1 MLEEFNMFQNLPS
14 FSRIRC
20 ASISALVCAS
30 LLMGAQADEISPAQA
45 KADLERLYT
54 GLISAEADLFAET
67 PKEVFDRH
75 YEELKV
81 EYSAPVSRA
90 DLFKDFQSFA
100 ALANH
105 GHTRLEGLSPAW
117 QNFVANDGKVF
128 PVTFSVFQ
136 GDVIVASA
144 PPESQIKPGD
154 RIISI
159 DEKANPIWLREI
171 TRFISAETPTLAYSL
186 LGQGEYYY
194 FWLAYGEQEAYR
206 VVVERDGEEIISELK
221 ATSIEA
227 LNRNIE
233 QESGFDLPGRKAKFI
248 NDQIGYLRPGPFY
261 HFEAETAEDAYNADA
276 LEAYVRFI
284 DDSFN
289 SFLEKEIDHLILD
302 LRDNPGGDASF
313 SDPVV
318 SWFAT
323 EPFRFASDFRIRVSE
338 ETTASNQARLDT
350 RDSAAGGVSQTFADL
365 FASAK
370 NGDLVSFEIPYVS
383 PREGDTFDGKVHVLV
398 NRFSYSNAV
407 SVAAMI
413 QDYGFATIYGEETRD
428 MATTYGAME
437 HFSLTNSGFKVGYP
451 KAHIIRPN
459 GETKT
464 NPVTP
469 DVSIKVPAVR
479 GEQDVMLNA
488 LVQLIEDGQ

>member
-1 MLEEFNMFQNLPS
+1 MFQNLPS
-14 FSRIRC
+14 FSRIGC
-20 ASISALVCAS
+20 ASLSALICAS
-30 LLMGAQADEISPAQA
+30 LLTGVQAEEISHAQA

-67 PKEVFDRH
+67 PKEIFDRH
-75 YEELKV
+75 YAELNAD
-81 EYSAPVSRA
+81 YTAPVSKA
-90 DLFKDFQSFA
+90 ELFKDFQSFA

-105 GHTRLEGLSPAW
+105 GHTRLEDLSPAW
-117 QNFVANDGKVF
+117 PNFIETGGKVF
-128 PVTFSVFQ
+128 PLSFSVFQ

-144 PPESQIKPGD
+144 PPESQIRPGD
-154 RIISI
+154 RMISI
-159 DEKANPIWLREI
+159 DGKANPIWLKEI
-171 TRFISAETPTLAYSL
+171 TRFISAETPALAYSL

-194 FWLAYGEQEAYR
+194 FWLAYGEQKTYR
-206 VVVERDGEEIISELK
+206 IVVERDGEQISAEIGTVSL
-221 ATSIEA
+221 EA
-227 LNRNIE
+227 LDLNIE
-233 QESGFDLPGRKAKFI
+233 QEAGFTLPGREAKLL
-248 NDQIGYLRPGPFY
+248 NEQIGYLRPGPFY
-261 HFEAETAEDAYNADA
+261 HFEAETAEDVYNADA
-276 LEAYVRFI
+276 LAAYVQFI
-284 DDSFN
+284 DDSFQ
-289 SFLEKEIDHLILD
+289 SFLDQKIEHLILD

-350 RDSAAGGVSQTFADL
+350 RGSAAGGISQTFADL
-365 FASAK
+365 FASAE
-370 NGDLVSFEIPYVS
+370 NGDTVSFEIPKVS
-383 PREGDTFDGKVHVLV
+383 PREGEVFKGKVHVLV

-437 HFSLTNSGFKVGYP
+437 HFSLPNTQFKVGYP

-464 NPVTP
+464 HPVTP
-469 DVSIKVPAVR
+469 DVSIKAPAVR
-479 GEQDVMLNA
+479 GEQDVMLNE
-488 LVQLIEDGQ
+488 LVHLIQEGR